1 MIRSFLPVEQGAFY
15 LEQFKEFDD
24 RKINVIYDCG
34 SLTSKK
40 IVESEIKS
48 NLYEGEEILFV
59 FISHLDADHVNGLEF
74 LLKYCNVKNIIF
86 PLTSKQ
92 DRYLLSLKYLCDS
105 DENNIDDFS
114 FRFISNPHE
123 TLFRISDNIR
133 VFAIRSFEN
142 NDREER
148 YYDEEGNIDNLTI
161 IRSGSN
167 ILEIV
172 YSKKSLLHKYWEY
185 VPFNFR
191 FKERSIQITE
201 ALENNLPRN
210 IKIENVIDLWGYKS
224 IQSAVKKA
232 YREID
237 GAFNANSMTLFSGIR
252 TSEIWQTFI
261 LPFNLFKC
269 RLKYSCIEQCLFDIK
284 KSNGCLYTG
293 DFDAKSNWNELYR
306 AYEAYWK
313 YIGCIQ
319 VPHHGSYKNYN
330 ENLSK
335 FDAFYI
341 ISVGQNNAYRHPTG
355 SVVKSLIYNRK
366 YPFIV
371 TERREKE
378 VFFEVSLKSL
388 RIN

>member
-1 MIRSFLPVEQGAFY
+1 M
-15 LEQFKEFDD
+15 
-24 RKINVIYDCG
+24 
-34 SLTSKK
+34 
-40 IVESEIKS
+40 
-48 NLYEGEEILFV
+48 
-59 FISHLDADHVNGLEF
+59 
-74 LLKYCNVKNIIF
+74 
-86 PLTSKQ
+86 
-92 DRYLLSLKYLCDS
+92 LSLKYLCDS

-142 NDREER
+142 NDWEER

-191 FKERSIQITE
+191 FKERNIQITE

-252 TSEIWQTFI
+252 TS
-261 LPFNLFKC
+261 
-269 RLKYSCIEQCLFDIK
+269 
-284 KSNGCLYTG
+284 
-293 DFDAKSNWNELYR
+293 
-306 AYEAYWK
+306 
-313 YIGCIQ
+313 
-319 VPHHGSYKNYN
+319 
-330 ENLSK
+330 
-335 FDAFYI
+335 
-341 ISVGQNNAYRHPTG
+341 
-355 SVVKSLIYNRK
+355 
-366 YPFIV
+366 
-371 TERREKE
+371 
-378 VFFEVSLKSL
+378 
-388 RIN
+388 